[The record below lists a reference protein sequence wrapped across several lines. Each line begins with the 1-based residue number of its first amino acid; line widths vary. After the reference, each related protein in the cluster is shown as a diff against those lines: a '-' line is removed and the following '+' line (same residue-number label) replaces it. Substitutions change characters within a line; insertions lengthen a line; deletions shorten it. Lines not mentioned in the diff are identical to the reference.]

1 MKEHLTGFSYTN
13 LTLIQVYKYEATFYY
28 HISESEMKMS
38 GFPTLLKAL
47 VKIHTKKVLNCKN
60 LLIFATPICKNS
72 KIQNK
77 ILNLCYKAI
86 FNSLVPRRQ
95 CHVYIW
101 LWRSFTSFTYIYTY
115 IYTIKSYIQNAFR

>member
-1 MKEHLTGFSYTN
+1 MVPYFRVRNEDVRVSYF
-13 LTLIQVYKYEATFYY
+13 I
-28 HISESEMKMS
+28 
-38 GFPTLLKAL
+38 LLKAL

-60 LLIFATPICKNS
+60 VLIFATHICKNS

-95 CHVYIW
+95 CQVYIW
-101 LWRSFTSFTYIYTY
+101 L
-115 IYTIKSYIQNAFR
+115 